1 MNGLA
6 PHLHRFTV
14 TLAAC
19 LVANPTLAQAQAR
32 ARAST
37 ADTESSTSVFDSQ
50 IYRDL
55 FTTPEM
61 RLVFSDARLIAYWL
75 RFESELAAAQA
86 EVGVIPREA
95 AQAIAKAA
103 VLSNIDMDKLRE
115 GTIRVGRA
123 IDPLLNQVR
132 AAGGPWVADYLHE
145 GSTTQDP
152 MDTATVLQIR
162 DGLDIVQ
169 RDLKK
174 LILRLADLADA
185 HKATPMIA
193 RTNGQDAVPTT
204 LGMMLASY
212 MTELHRHAD
221 RLQSARR
228 RVLVGQFGSA
238 VGTLSSA
245 GPQALR
251 VRAVLMKRLGL
262 AEPDLSWNAS
272 RDNFAEVVQT
282 LALMHGT
289 FGRIATD
296 INLWSRTA
304 DNGINE
310 GEGGAS
316 STMPQKRNPRASE
329 FLAGAA
335 ELARLR
341 AAGAMSMM
349 AQSETRQGGPWIS
362 EWSTIPEMFMLT
374 AASLDRAQRLFN
386 AIIIRPEVLRERF
399 DDSRQ
404 YAMAEAVQTW
414 ITPRAGRGAANE
426 LIKDAIKRAPGG
438 TPFKQVIL
446 GDARLSELVGL
457 ENVDRVLD
465 PANYLGQAPR
475 LVADAVARTRAAF
488 K

>member
-1 MNGLA
+1 MNRATLNLR
-6 PHLHRFTV
+6 HSIV

-19 LVANPTLAQAQAR
+19 LVTNATLAQAPA
-32 ARAST
+32 AP
-37 ADTESSTSVFDSQ
+37 TEFATSVFDSR

-61 RLVFSDARLIAYWL
+61 RAVFSDARLIAYWL
-75 RFESELAAAQA
+75 RYESELAAAQA
-86 EVGVIPREA
+86 DVGVIPREA
-95 AQAIAKAA
+95 AEAIAKAA
-103 VLSNIDMDKLRE
+103 LPANIDLDKLRT
-115 GTIRVGRA
+115 GTNSVGRA
-123 IDPLLNQVR
+123 IDPLLSQVR
-132 AAGGPWVADYLHE
+132 AAGGRPVADHLHA

-169 RDLKK
+169 RDLRK
-174 LILRLADLADA
+174 LILQLADLADA

-193 RTNGQDAVPTT
+193 RTNGQDAIPTT

-212 MTELHRHAD
+212 MTELYRHAE
-221 RLQSARR
+221 RLQSARQ

-245 GPQALR
+245 GPDALK
-251 VRAVLMKRLGL
+251 VRAILMRRLGL

-282 LALMHGT
+282 LALLHGS

-296 INLWSRTA
+296 INLWSRSA

-316 STMPQKRNPRASE
+316 STMPQKRNPRAAE
-329 FLAGAA
+329 FMAGAA
-335 ELARLR
+335 ELARMR
-341 AAGAMSMM
+341 ATGAMSMM

-362 EWSTIPEMFMLT
+362 EWSTNPEMFMLT
-374 AASLDRAQRLFN
+374 AASLDKANRLF
-386 AIIIRPEVLRERF
+386 AKIIIRPEVLRERF
-399 DDSRQ
+399 GDSQQ
-404 YAMAEAVQTW
+404 YAMAEAAQTW
-414 ITPRAGRGAANE
+414 ITPRAGRGAAND
-426 LIKDAIKRAPGG
+426 LIKDAIKKAPVG

-446 GDARLSELVGL
+446 GDARLLELVGPA
-457 ENVDRVLD
+457 NVEAVLD
-465 PANYLGQAPR
+465 PANYLGLAPQM
-475 LVADAVARTRAAF
+475 VAQAVARTRQGL

>member
-1 MNGLA
+1 MN
-6 PHLHRFTV
+6 RV
-14 TLAAC
+14 TLLLSRSIDTLLVGC
-19 LVANPTLAQAQAR
+19 LVTCVTPGQAQ
-32 ARAST
+32 T
-37 ADTESSTSVFDSQ
+37 ATANIEFATSIFDSQ

-61 RLVFSDARLIAYWL
+61 RAVFSDTRLVTYWL

-95 AQAIAKAA
+95 AEAIAKAA
-103 VLSNIDMDKLRE
+103 VATNIDLTKLRT
-115 GTIRVGRA
+115 GTNSVGRA

-132 AAGGPWVADYLHE
+132 AAGGKEVADYLHE

-174 LILRLADLADA
+174 LVLRLADLADA
-185 HKATPMIA
+185 HKSTPMVA
-193 RTNGQDAVPTT
+193 RTNGQDAIPTT

-221 RLQSARR
+221 RLQAARQ

-245 GPQALR
+245 GPDGLK
-251 VRAVLMKRLGL
+251 VRAVLMRRLGL
-262 AEPDLSWNAS
+262 SEPDLSWNAS
-272 RDNFAEVVQT
+272 RDNYAEVVQT
-282 LALMHGT
+282 LALIHGT

-316 STMPQKRNPRASE
+316 STMPQKRNPRAAE

-335 ELARLR
+335 ELARMR
-341 AAGAMSMM
+341 AMGAMSMM

-362 EWSTIPEMFMLT
+362 EWSTVPEMFMLT
-374 AASLDRAQRLFN
+374 AASLDKANRLF
-386 AIIIRPEVLRERF
+386 AKIIIRPEVLRDRF
-399 DDSRQ
+399 NDSQQ
-404 YAMAEAVQTW
+404 YVMAEAVQTW
-414 ITPRAGRGAANE
+414 ITPRAGRGAAND
-426 LIKDAIKRAPGG
+426 LIKDAIKKAPAG

-446 GDARLSELVGL
+446 GDARLLELVGPS
-457 ENVDRVLD
+457 NIDPVLD
-465 PANYLGQAPR
+465 PVNYLGLAPQM
-475 LVADAVARTRAAF
+475 VANAVARTRREL